1 MKLQN
6 QSQKIDQKKRKRT
19 TNTETT
25 KTTVFKENSNMIQK
39 NSTYLYNKQPE
50 PSSTTLIR
58 TTQEAKHK

>member
-39 NSTYLYNKQPE
+39 NSTYLHNKQPE
-50 PSSTTLIR
+50 PSTTTLIR